1 MREIMTP
8 YDTAEM
14 DMERPGVCPVCGAPV
29 YSEDTAYMDRRGE
42 VLGCEACVKERTW
55 GDVA

>member
-1 MREIMTP
+1 MTP

-29 YSEDTAYMDRRGE
+29 YSEDTAYIDRRGE